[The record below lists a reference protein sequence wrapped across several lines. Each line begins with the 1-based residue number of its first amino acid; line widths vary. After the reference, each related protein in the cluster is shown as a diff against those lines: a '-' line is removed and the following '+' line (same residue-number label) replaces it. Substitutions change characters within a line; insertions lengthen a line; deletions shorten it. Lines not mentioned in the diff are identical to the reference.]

1 MNSTFWIGLI
11 LGAVFGI
18 VLEFMSRPLQRFLDC
33 RLETR
38 AQVCGE
44 QLRQEKSEI
53 ERQFRDFLVLQ
64 VLETT
69 LIGALAGIGS
79 GVMFG
84 ASTLVP
90 VEDDAFQRLLVNAG
104 HVIAVIGAVLVLRMA
119 GDAITIAR
127 AARAKKT
134 PPQKV

>member
-1 MNSTFWIGLI
+1 
-11 LGAVFGI
+11 
-18 VLEFMSRPLQRFLDC
+18 
-33 RLETR
+33 
-38 AQVCGE
+38 
-44 QLRQEKSEI
+44 
-53 ERQFRDFLVLQ
+53 VLQ